1 MVRNSIENVNLRVS
15 GHVSLKH
22 IRELNGNDVNCHFFF
37 FSYDSKKQPDSNKEA
52 VRARFNTT
60 IAFVENYL
68 CNVAAKLW
76 LFADQDQ
83 NKLTFEVVKLA
94 RDLVYFGFYS
104 FSDLLRLTKTL
115 LSILDCVSETD
126 EAGRGLG
133 SLPTGDIGC
142 KCVLGWFKNSCIPET
157 ITPLFLN
164 HPTGSVKVLSLALPL
179 RVLFNKSLTC
189 SIR

>member
-1 MVRNSIENVNLRVS
+1 M
-15 GHVSLKH
+15 SLNF
-22 IRELNGNDVNCHFFF
+22 LFC
-37 FSYDSKKQPDSNKEA
+37 SYDSKKQPDSNKEA

-126 EAGRGLG
+126 EAGRSLG
-133 SLPTGDIGC
+133 ALPTGDIGC
-142 KCVLGWFKNSCIPET
+142 KCVFGVLWFRMSGHLAHFTVVKKRWRSRFEILNFMLFSQNGNAASDDESDANSNDNTNTNTVEECKFVT
-157 ITPLFLN
+157 N
-164 HPTGSVKVLSLALPL
+164 
-179 RVLFNKSLTC
+179 R
-189 SIR
+189 